1 MPPIELLVQALLN
14 GFGLAVVYIL
24 VALGLTLIFSI
35 LEIINFAHGEFY
47 MLGGFAA
54 YFLFAVAGLNYFA
67 ALVVAV
73 ALVGLAGVVAERL
86 VFRHLRGKTLNAF
99 IVSLGLLWVLQA
111 TAQLSFGVLDKS
123 VPSAVSGIVRMGG
136 LIVSR
141 ERLMVMLIA
150 VGLIAGLYS
159 FLKFARTGQAMRA
172 AAQDADAAALQGVN
186 IELVSALGF
195 GIGCALA
202 GAAGALLAPIF
213 AVSPTMGA
221 LPVVKAFIIIIV
233 GGMGEPAGRGDGRA
247 AAGRGGGAGHAV
259 HEQRRRQHPWLPHG
273 HRDPARASPR
283 APRWLARR
291 SSHGARARARSGS
304 RSSPRR
310 ASPCR

>member
-1 MPPIELLVQALLN
+1 MPIELLIQALLN

-35 LEIINFAHGEFY
+35 LEVINFAHGEFY

-54 YFLFAVAGLNYFA
+54 YYLSAVGGLNYVA
-67 ALVVAV
+67 TLVLAML
-73 ALVGLAGVVAERL
+73 LVGLAGVVAERL

-123 VPSAVSGIVRMGG
+123 VPSAVSGIVRLGG
-136 LIVSR
+136 VIVSR
-141 ERLMVMLIA
+141 ERMFVILTAVALI
-150 VGLIAGLYS
+150 VGLHL
-159 FLKFARTGQAMRA
+159 FLKFTRTGQAMRA
-172 AAQDADAAALQGVN
+172 VAQDAEAAALQGVN
-186 IELVSALGF
+186 IELTSALGF

-233 GGMGEPAGRGDGRA
+233 GGMGSLPGAVLGGLLLGAVEGVGTLFMSSAAVNILGFLMVIAILLLRPRGLLGA
-247 AAGRGGGAGHAV
+247 A
-259 HEQRRRQHPWLPHG
+259 
-273 HRDPARASPR
+273 
-283 APRWLARR
+283 
-291 SSHGARARARSGS
+291 
-304 RSSPRR
+304 
-310 ASPCR
+310 

>member
-1 MPPIELLVQALLN
+1 MPIELLIQALLN

-35 LEIINFAHGEFY
+35 LEVINFAHGEFY

-54 YFLFAVAGLNYFA
+54 YYLSAVGGLNYVA
-67 ALVVAV
+67 TLVLAML
-73 ALVGLAGVVAERL
+73 LVGLAGVMAERL

-123 VPSAVSGIVRMGG
+123 VPSAVSGIVRLGG
-136 LIVSR
+136 VIVSR
-141 ERLMVMLIA
+141 ERMFVILTAVALI
-150 VGLIAGLYS
+150 VGLYL
-159 FLKFARTGQAMRA
+159 FLKFTRTGQAMRA
-172 AAQDADAAALQGVN
+172 VAQDAEAAALQGVN
-186 IELVSALGF
+186 IELTSALGF

-233 GGMGEPAGRGDGRA
+233 GGMGSLPGAVLGGLLLGAVEGVGTLFMSSAAVNILGFLMVIAILLLRPRGLLGA
-247 AAGRGGGAGHAV
+247 A
-259 HEQRRRQHPWLPHG
+259 
-273 HRDPARASPR
+273 
-283 APRWLARR
+283 
-291 SSHGARARARSGS
+291 
-304 RSSPRR
+304 
-310 ASPCR
+310 

>member
-1 MPPIELLVQALLN
+1 MSIELLVQALLN

-47 MLGGFAA
+47 MLGGFVA
-54 YFLFAVAGLNYFA
+54 YYVFAVGEVNY
-67 ALVVAV
+67 VVALLV
-73 ALVGLAGVVAERL
+73 AVGLVGAAGVVAERI

-123 VPSAVSGIVRMGG
+123 VPSAVSGIVRMGT

-141 ERLMVMLIA
+141 ERLMVIVVS
-150 VGLIAGLYS
+150 VGLIVALYA
-159 FLKFARTGQAMRA
+159 FLKFTRTGQAMRA

-186 IELVSALGF
+186 IERVSMLGF

-202 GAAGALLAPIF
+202 GAAGALLAPLF

-233 GGMGEPAGRGDGRA
+233 GGMGSLPGAVVGGLLLGAVEGVGTLFMSSAAVNMLGFLMVIAILLLRPRGLL
-247 AAGRGGGAGHAV
+247 GA
-259 HEQRRRQHPWLPHG
+259 
-273 HRDPARASPR
+273 
-283 APRWLARR
+283 
-291 SSHGARARARSGS
+291 
-304 RSSPRR
+304 
-310 ASPCR
+310 

>member
-1 MPPIELLVQALLN
+1 MPIELLVPALLN
-14 GFGLAVVYIL
+14 GFGLAVVYVL

-54 YFLFAVAGLNYFA
+54 YYLCAVGGLNYVA
-67 ALVVAV
+67 TLVLAV
-73 ALVGLAGVVAERL
+73 LLVGLAGVVAERL

-123 VPSAVSGIVRMGG
+123 VPSAVSGIVRVGG
-136 LIVSR
+136 VIVSR
-141 ERLMVMLIA
+141 ERLFVILIA
-150 VGLIAGLYS
+150 VALIIGLYL
-159 FLKFARTGQAMRA
+159 FLKFTRTGQAMRA
-172 AAQDADAAALQGVN
+172 VAQDAEAAALQGVN
-186 IELVSALGF
+186 IELTSALGF

-202 GAAGALLAPIF
+202 GAAGALIAPIF

-233 GGMGEPAGRGDGRA
+233 GGMGSLPGAVLGGLLLGAVEGVGTLFMSSAAVNILGFLMVIAILLLRPRGLLGA
-247 AAGRGGGAGHAV
+247 A
-259 HEQRRRQHPWLPHG
+259 
-273 HRDPARASPR
+273 
-283 APRWLARR
+283 
-291 SSHGARARARSGS
+291 
-304 RSSPRR
+304 
-310 ASPCR
+310 

>member
-1 MPPIELLVQALLN
+1 MPIELLIQALLN

-35 LEIINFAHGEFY
+35 LEVINFAHGEFY

-54 YFLFAVAGLNYFA
+54 YYLSAVGGLNYVA
-67 ALVVAV
+67 TLVLAML
-73 ALVGLAGVVAERL
+73 LVGLAGVVAERL
-86 VFRHLRGKTLNAF
+86 IFRHLRGKTLNAF

-123 VPSAVSGIVRMGG
+123 VPSAVSGIVRLGG
-136 LIVSR
+136 VIVSR
-141 ERLMVMLIA
+141 ERMFVILTAIALI
-150 VGLIAGLYS
+150 VGLYL
-159 FLKFARTGQAMRA
+159 FLKFTRTGQAMRA
-172 AAQDADAAALQGVN
+172 VAQDAEAAALQGVN
-186 IELVSALGF
+186 IELTSALGF

-233 GGMGEPAGRGDGRA
+233 GGMGSLPGAVLGGLLLGAVEGVGTLFMSSAAVNILGFLMVIAILLLRPRGLLGA
-247 AAGRGGGAGHAV
+247 A
-259 HEQRRRQHPWLPHG
+259 
-273 HRDPARASPR
+273 
-283 APRWLARR
+283 
-291 SSHGARARARSGS
+291 
-304 RSSPRR
+304 
-310 ASPCR
+310 

>member
-1 MPPIELLVQALLN
+1 MPIELLIQALLN

-35 LEIINFAHGEFY
+35 LEVINFAHGEFY

-54 YFLFAVAGLNYFA
+54 YYLSAVGGLNYVA
-67 ALVVAV
+67 TLVLAML
-73 ALVGLAGVVAERL
+73 LVGLAGVVAERL

-123 VPSAVSGIVRMGG
+123 VPSAVSGIVRLGG
-136 LIVSR
+136 VIVSR
-141 ERLMVMLIA
+141 ERLFVILTAVALI
-150 VGLIAGLYS
+150 VGLYL
-159 FLKFARTGQAMRA
+159 FLKFTRTGQAMRA
-172 AAQDADAAALQGVN
+172 VAQDAEAAALQGVN
-186 IELVSALGF
+186 IELTSALGF

-233 GGMGEPAGRGDGRA
+233 GGMGSLPGAVLGGLLLGAVEGVGTLFMSSAAVNILGFLMVIAILLLRPRGLLGA
-247 AAGRGGGAGHAV
+247 A
-259 HEQRRRQHPWLPHG
+259 
-273 HRDPARASPR
+273 
-283 APRWLARR
+283 
-291 SSHGARARARSGS
+291 
-304 RSSPRR
+304 
-310 ASPCR
+310 

>member
-1 MPPIELLVQALLN
+1 MPIELLIQALLN

-35 LEIINFAHGEFY
+35 LEVINFAHGEFY

-54 YFLFAVAGLNYFA
+54 YYLSAAGGLNYVA
-67 ALVVAV
+67 TLVLAML
-73 ALVGLAGVVAERL
+73 LVGLAGVVAERL

-123 VPSAVSGIVRMGG
+123 VPSAVSGIVRLGG
-136 LIVSR
+136 VIVSR
-141 ERLMVMLIA
+141 ERMFVILTAVALI
-150 VGLIAGLYS
+150 VGLYL
-159 FLKFARTGQAMRA
+159 FLKFTRIGQAMRA
-172 AAQDADAAALQGVN
+172 VAQDAEAAALQGVN
-186 IELVSALGF
+186 IELTSALGF
-195 GIGCALA
+195 GLGCALA

-233 GGMGEPAGRGDGRA
+233 GGMGSLPGAVLGGLLLGAVEGVGTLFMSSAAVNILGFLMVIAILLLRPRGLLGA
-247 AAGRGGGAGHAV
+247 A
-259 HEQRRRQHPWLPHG
+259 
-273 HRDPARASPR
+273 
-283 APRWLARR
+283 
-291 SSHGARARARSGS
+291 
-304 RSSPRR
+304 
-310 ASPCR
+310 

>member
-1 MPPIELLVQALLN
+1 MSIELLVQALLN

-47 MLGGFAA
+47 MLGGYIA
-54 YFLFAVAGLNYFA
+54 YYVFAVGEVNYLA
-67 ALVVAV
+67 TLVLAV
-73 ALVGLAGVVAERL
+73 GLVGAAGVLAERV

-123 VPSAVSGIVRMGG
+123 VPSAVSGIVRMGN

-141 ERLMVMLIA
+141 ERLMVILTA
-150 VGLIAGLYS
+150 AGLIVALYA
-159 FLKFARTGQAMRA
+159 FLKFTRTGQAMRA

-186 IELVSALGF
+186 IELVSMLGF
-195 GIGCALA
+195 GVGCALA
-202 GAAGALLAPIF
+202 GAAGALLAPVF

-233 GGMGEPAGRGDGRA
+233 GGMGSLPGAVLGGLLLGAVEGVGTLFMSSAAVNMLGFLMVIAILLLRPRGLLNA
-247 AAGRGGGAGHAV
+247 
-259 HEQRRRQHPWLPHG
+259 
-273 HRDPARASPR
+273 
-283 APRWLARR
+283 
-291 SSHGARARARSGS
+291 
-304 RSSPRR
+304 
-310 ASPCR
+310 

>member
-1 MPPIELLVQALLN
+1 MPIELLIQTLLN

-35 LEIINFAHGEFY
+35 LEVINFAHGEFY

-54 YFLFAVAGLNYFA
+54 YYLSAVGGLNYVA
-67 ALVVAV
+67 TLVLAML
-73 ALVGLAGVVAERL
+73 LVGLAGVVAERL

-123 VPSAVSGIVRMGG
+123 VPSAVSGIVRLGG
-136 LIVSR
+136 VIVSR
-141 ERLMVMLIA
+141 ERMFVILTAVALI
-150 VGLIAGLYS
+150 VGLYL
-159 FLKFARTGQAMRA
+159 FLKFTRTGQAMRA
-172 AAQDADAAALQGVN
+172 VAQDAEAAALQGVN
-186 IELVSALGF
+186 IELTSALGF

-233 GGMGEPAGRGDGRA
+233 GGMGSLPGAVLGGLLLGEVEGVGTLFMSSAAVNILGFLMVIAILLLRPRGLLGA
-247 AAGRGGGAGHAV
+247 A
-259 HEQRRRQHPWLPHG
+259 
-273 HRDPARASPR
+273 
-283 APRWLARR
+283 
-291 SSHGARARARSGS
+291 
-304 RSSPRR
+304 
-310 ASPCR
+310 

>member
-1 MPPIELLVQALLN
+1 MPIELLIQALLN

-35 LEIINFAHGEFY
+35 LEVINFAHGEFY

-54 YFLFAVAGLNYFA
+54 YYLSAVGGLNYVA
-67 ALVVAV
+67 TLVLAML
-73 ALVGLAGVVAERL
+73 LVGLAGVVAERL

-123 VPSAVSGIVRMGG
+123 VPSAVSGIVRLGG
-136 LIVSR
+136 VIVSR
-141 ERLMVMLIA
+141 ERMFVILTAVALI
-150 VGLIAGLYS
+150 VGLYL
-159 FLKFARTGQAMRA
+159 FLKFTRTGQAMRA
-172 AAQDADAAALQGVN
+172 VAQDAEAAALQGVN
-186 IELVSALGF
+186 IELTSALGF

-233 GGMGEPAGRGDGRA
+233 GGMGSLPGAVLGGLLLGAVEGVGTLFMTSAAVNILGFLIVIAILLLRPRGLLGA
-247 AAGRGGGAGHAV
+247 A
-259 HEQRRRQHPWLPHG
+259 
-273 HRDPARASPR
+273 
-283 APRWLARR
+283 
-291 SSHGARARARSGS
+291 
-304 RSSPRR
+304 
-310 ASPCR
+310 